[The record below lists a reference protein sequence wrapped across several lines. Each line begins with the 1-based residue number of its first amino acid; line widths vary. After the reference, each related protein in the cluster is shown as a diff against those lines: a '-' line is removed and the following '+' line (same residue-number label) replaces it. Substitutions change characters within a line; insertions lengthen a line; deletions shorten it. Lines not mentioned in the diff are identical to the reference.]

1 VICITHRLR
10 LSVHPGHLIG
20 VPLHARFRKL
30 LSDMGETFWL
40 LPAAMVALAIVLA
53 LGLVSLDKSGLVPDW
68 MVNSPW
74 LYSGG
79 ATGARTLLGAVAGST
94 IGVAG
99 TVFSITIAALSLAAG
114 QMGPRLLRN
123 FTRDRGNQFT
133 LGAFLGTFSYA
144 LMVLRS
150 VRTQDEG
157 AFTPHVSLSV
167 AILLAFLC
175 VGTLVFFV
183 GHMAGRISVETVI
196 DLVSRDMRATM
207 RKLTSAGTHDP
218 APPQAFWCGGVAVL
232 SDQFGYLQ
240 ELDSEGLADWAAEHG
255 TALRLLL
262 RVGSY
267 VYPGAT
273 VAIATKHVDGAQA
286 AVRNAT
292 ALGPVQTASA
302 DPEFTVGQLVEVAVR
317 ALSPGINDPNTA
329 KAVLDRLGAELCEL
343 APKRLPTGVFM
354 RDGRVALVVPAVDYG
369 VLTGTM
375 FGMIRQNA
383 GGSAAVLGH
392 LLDVLTAVA
401 GCERDPSRAAD
412 LRRHACLALADAE
425 RSVENADDLADI
437 RRSFTMFEVM
447 RQDGALAAFHASQS
461 NERTQAR

>member
-1 VICITHRLR
+1 VQ
-10 LSVHPGHLIG
+10 
-20 VPLHARFRKL
+20 ARFRKFFGDL
-30 LSDMGETFWL
+30 GDTFWL
-40 LPAAMVALAIVLA
+40 LPAAIVMIGVLLA
-53 LGLVSLDKSGLVPDW
+53 LGLVSLDKSGLVPGW
-68 MVNSPW
+68 MINSPW

-79 ATGARTLLGAVAGST
+79 GTGARTLLGAVAAST

-157 AFTPHVSLSV
+157 AFTPHVSLSI

-183 GHMAGRISVETVI
+183 GHMAGRINVNTVI
-196 DLVSRDMRATM
+196 DLVSCEMQATM
-207 RKLTSAGTHDP
+207 RTLTAAETHDP
-218 APPQAFWCGGVAVL
+218 APPYGFWRGGLPVR
-232 SDQFGYLQ
+232 SDQSGYLQ

-255 TALRLLL
+255 TALRLLP

-273 VAIATKHVDGAQA
+273 VAIATLNVDGAQE

-302 DPEFTVGQLVEVAVR
+302 DLEFTVGQLVEVAVR

-329 KAVLDRLGAELCEL
+329 MAVLDRLGSALCEL
-343 APKRLPTGVFM
+343 APRQLPTGVFM
-354 RDGRVALVVPAVDYG
+354 REERVALVVPVVDYAM
-369 VLTGTM
+369 LTDTM
-375 FGMIRQNA
+375 FGLIRQNA
-383 GGSAAVLGH
+383 AGSATVLNH
-392 LLDVLTAVA
+392 LLEVLTAVA
-401 GCERDPSRAAD
+401 GCERNPSRAAP
-412 LRRHACLALADAE
+412 LRRHACLVLADAE
-425 RSVENADDLADI
+425 RSVENADDLANL
-437 RRSFTMFEVM
+437 RRSFDTFETT
-447 RQDGALAAFHASQS
+447 RQDGALAAFHASRY
-461 NERTQAR
+461 NERMQAR

>member
-1 VICITHRLR
+1 MPAAKRARRAFRPFWT
-10 LSVHPGHLIG
+10 LIG
-20 VPLHARFRKL
+20 VLLHARFRKL

-68 MVNSPW
+68 MINSPW

-79 ATGARTLLGAVAGST
+79 GTGARTLLGAVAAST

-157 AFTPHVSLSV
+157 DFTPHVSLSI

-196 DLVSRDMRATM
+196 NLVSLDMQTIM
-207 RKLTSAGTHDP
+207 RTLTAAETHHP
-218 APPQAFWCGGVAVL
+218 APRNEFWRAGVPVR
-232 SDQFGYLQ
+232 SEESGYLQ
-240 ELDSEGLADWAAEHG
+240 ELDSEGLADWAAERG
-255 TALRLLL
+255 TALRLLP

-273 VAIATKHVDGAQA
+273 VAIATLDVEGAQE
-286 AVRNAT
+286 AVRNAI
-292 ALGPVQTASA
+292 ALGPAQTASA
-302 DPEFTVGQLVEVAVR
+302 NPEFTVGQLVEVAVR

-329 KAVLDRLGAELCEL
+329 KAVLDRLGGALCEL
-343 APKRLPTGVFM
+343 VPRRLPTGVLT
-354 RDGRVALVVPAVDYG
+354 RGGRVALVVSVVDYG
-369 VLTGTM
+369 MLTDAM
-375 FGMIRQNA
+375 FGLIRQNA
-383 GGSAAVLGH
+383 AGSAAVLKH
-392 LLDVLTAVA
+392 LLEVLTAAV
-401 GCERDPSRAAD
+401 GCERDPSRAAA

-425 RSVENADDLADI
+425 RSVENADDLAGI
-437 RRSFTMFEVM
+437 RRSFAMFEIT
-447 RQDGALAAFHASQS
+447 RKDGTLAAFHASLS
-461 NERTQAR
+461 DDRT

>member
-1 VICITHRLR
+1 
-10 LSVHPGHLIG
+10 
-20 VPLHARFRKL
+20 
-30 LSDMGETFWL
+30 MGETFWL
-40 LPAAMVALAIVLA
+40 LPAAMVALAIMLA

-68 MVNSPW
+68 MINSPW

-79 ATGARTLLGAVAGST
+79 GTGARTLLGAVAAST

-144 LMVLRS
+144 LMVLRI

-157 AFTPHVSLSV
+157 AFTPHVSLSI

-196 DLVSRDMRATM
+196 DLVSRDMQATM
-207 RKLTSAGTHDP
+207 RKLTAAETHDP
-218 APPQAFWCGGVAVL
+218 PPPHEFWRAGVAVL
-232 SDQFGYLQ
+232 ADQSGYLQ

-255 TALRLLL
+255 TALHLMP

-273 VAIATKHVDGAQA
+273 IAITTLDVDGAQKA
-286 AVRNAT
+286 IRNAI

-302 DPEFTVGQLVEVAVR
+302 DLEFTVGQLVEVAVR

-329 KAVLDRLGAELCEL
+329 MAVLDRLGSALCEL
-343 APKRLPTGVFM
+343 VPRRLPTGVFM
-354 RDGRVALVVPAVDYG
+354 REERLALVVPVVDYG
-369 VLTGTM
+369 MLTDTM
-375 FGMIRQNA
+375 FGLIRQNA
-383 GGSAAVLGH
+383 AGSATVLNH
-392 LLDVLTAVA
+392 ILEVLTAVA
-401 GCERDPSRAAD
+401 GCERNSSRAAP
-412 LRRHACLALADAE
+412 LRRHACLVLADAE
-425 RSVENADDLADI
+425 RSIENADDLADL
-437 RRSFTMFEVM
+437 RRSFATFETT
-447 RQDGALAAFHASQS
+447 RQDGALAAFHASRS
-461 NERTQAR
+461 NERMQAR